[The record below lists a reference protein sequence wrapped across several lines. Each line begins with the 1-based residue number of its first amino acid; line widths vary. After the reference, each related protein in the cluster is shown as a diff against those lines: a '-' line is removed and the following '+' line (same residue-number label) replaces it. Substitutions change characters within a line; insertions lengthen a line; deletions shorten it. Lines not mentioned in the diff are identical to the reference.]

1 MSVTIYPVTPDFVAE
16 VGDVDLAKPL
26 LQDDLAAIRQAFST
40 YAILVFPDQH
50 LSPEEHLA
58 FAANFGPLEGAGGAY
73 GGRRNEA
80 SRIRPELGDA
90 SNLDTGDKIWEKNSR
105 LRMLMMANRV
115 WHTDSS
121 FKHAPAYA
129 SLLYARA
136 IAPIGGQTEF
146 VDQRAAHDALPDNTK
161 REIDGLIA
169 EHSLMFSRHRLGF
182 TDFNEDERRLFAP
195 VPQLLVRTL
204 PDTGRKSLYLSS
216 HAGRIRGMADD
227 AANALLD
234 RLMAHA
240 TQRQFVHTHRWRLHD
255 LVMWDNRCTLHR
267 GRDFDDMRWRRD
279 LQRAT
284 TSDQI
289 NTCERAG
296 LSVAA

>member
-1 MSVTIYPVTPDFVAE
+1 MSVTIHPLTPDFVAE
-16 VGDVDLAKPL
+16 VGDVDLAQPL
-26 LQDDLAAIRQAFST
+26 PADDLAAIRSAYST
-40 YAILVFPDQH
+40 YSVLVFPDQH
-50 LSPEEHLA
+50 LTPDEHLA
-58 FAANFGPLEGAGGAY
+58 FACNFGPLEGAGGAY

-90 SNLDTGDKIWEKNSR
+90 SNLNTDDKIWDKNSR

-121 FKHAPAYA
+121 FKHAPANA

-136 IAPIGGQTEF
+136 IAPVGGQTEF
-146 VDQRAAHDALPDNTK
+146 ASQRGAYDALPDATK
-161 REIDGLIA
+161 KELDGLVA
-169 EHSLMFSRHRLGF
+169 EHSLMFSRQRLGF
-182 TDFNEDERRLFAP
+182 TDFNEDERRLFEP
-195 VPQLLVRTL
+195 VPQLLVRTT
-204 PDTGRKSLYLSS
+204 PENGRKSLFLSS
-216 HAGRIRGMADD
+216 HAGRIRGMQDE
-227 AANALLD
+227 AAVALLD
-234 RLMAHA
+234 RLMEHT
-240 TQRQFVHTHRWRLHD
+240 TQRQFIYTHRWRLHD

-284 TSDQI
+284 TSDEL

-296 LSVAA
+296 LAVAA